1 MVIPTA
7 AQWKIGDVRITKVV
21 EHELPI
27 PLNGLLVDVSAG
39 VIARNQ
45 WLTPDF
51 STPEGLAKLS
61 IHGLVIDTG
70 ERRILVDTCVG
81 NLREGL
87 IMPAT
92 PSDFPAA
99 LAAAGYALEDIDT
112 VICTHLHFDHVGW
125 NTRLIGGEW
134 VVTFPNARYL
144 FGRQEWAHWQVTDG
158 AYSNNLS
165 DTVRPV
171 IAAGAADFVETDHQ
185 VCAQVRL
192 TPTPGHTP
200 GHVSV
205 VIESGQEDKIE
216 RAFITGDMAHHP
228 IQFSEPDIAAP
239 ADSDSPLAAQTRRT
253 FLAEREADAALVIG
267 THFGGPTAG
276 RIIAAGDSWRLV
288 P

>member
-1 MVIPTA
+1 MATPAPV
-7 AQWKIGDVRITKVV
+7 QWNVGDVRITKVV

-27 PLNGLLVDVSAG
+27 PLNGLLVDVADE

-45 WLTPDF
+45 WLAPDF
-51 STPEGLAKLS
+51 STPDGLGKLS
-61 IHGLVIDTG
+61 IHALVIDTG

-87 IMPAT
+87 HMPAT
-92 PSDFPAA
+92 PSNLPAS
-99 LAAAGYALEDIDT
+99 LAAAGYAVEDIDT

-125 NTRLIGGEW
+125 NTRLEGGKW
-134 VVTFPNARYL
+134 V
-144 FGRQEWAHWQVTDG
+144 VTDG

-165 DTVRPV
+165 DTISPV
-171 IAAGAADFVETDHQ
+171 IDAGAVDFVETDHQ
-185 VCAQVRL
+185 VCPQVRL

-205 VIESGQEDKIE
+205 VIESGQGDNIE

-228 IQFSEPDIAAP
+228 IQFAEPDIAAP
-239 ADSDSPLAAQTRRT
+239 ADSDSPLAAQTRRS
-253 FLAEREADAALVIG
+253 FLTDRAADQALVIG

-276 RIIAAGDSWRLV
+276 RVVAMGDAWRLI